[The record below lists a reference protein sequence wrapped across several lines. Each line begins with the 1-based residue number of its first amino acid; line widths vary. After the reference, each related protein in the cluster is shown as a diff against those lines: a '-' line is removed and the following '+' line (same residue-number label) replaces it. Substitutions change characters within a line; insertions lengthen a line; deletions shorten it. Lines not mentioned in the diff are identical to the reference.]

1 MYFPWDCVAID
12 KSLTPFSKAIQELGA
27 EKDPEVLFRAASFIE
42 SKKFMKQSYS
52 GKFDNINRIALGL
65 KEPLAALGFDTYKTA
80 RVEACDYAMMDL
92 NACLWERD
100 KQIYQI
106 DADFA
111 EELLALNDRSS
122 EIAIPVSVIKDL
134 PYKSFYL
141 DFSECKSSK
150 LHPFVGAFVIITWN
164 EGECIPTFSFIS
176 VQIKENPKDE
186 LDKSIMYR
194 EVITSD
200 LWHEVSPF
208 AISIMGEETII
219 HLRPEYLPE
228 DACINTLCLDRREGF
243 QMYPRD
249 YFMFLLQVI
258 LYLASDKPDI
268 VVTSKPHAAR
278 SASTPRVAKKP
289 SITSV
294 GVSYGASVR
303 SFKKHYVRGSE
314 GSTTSTTSVG
324 RKRPVAHMRRAHWH
338 LFWTGPGRKVPKVR
352 WVSAFQ
358 AGGHAESKSAVVHVV
373 KR

>member
-12 KSLTPFSKAIQELGA
+12 KSLTPFSEAIQELGA

-52 GKFDNINRIALGL
+52 GKFDDINRIALGL
-65 KEPLAALGFDTYKTA
+65 REPLAALGFDTYKTA

-92 NACLWERD
+92 NACLWGRD

-111 EELLALNDRSS
+111 GELLALNDRSS
-122 EIAIPVSVIKDL
+122 EIAIPVSVIKNL

-141 DFSECKSSK
+141 DFSECKSAK

-194 EVITSD
+194 EVIASV
-200 LWHEVSPF
+200 LWREISPF
-208 AISIMGEETII
+208 AVSVMGEETII
-219 HLRPEYLPE
+219 HLRPEYLSE
-228 DACINTLCLDRREGF
+228 DACINTLCSDHLEGF

-268 VVTSKPHAAR
+268 VVTSKPRAAR
-278 SASTPRVAKKP
+278 SASTSRVAKKP

-303 SFKKHYVRGSE
+303 SLKKHYVRDSE

-358 AGGHAESKSAVVHVV
+358 AGGHEESKNAVVHVV